1 MQRSLQKS
9 NHRCIFNPDSIMAG
23 TNTFPVLLIPI
34 QPNLLFFCCRLGMHI
49 TTPCVWRR
57 FSQGQAVGDN
67 RPCGNYLCQNSL
79 PSSHLNECLA
89 QTCCSVN
96 WAYGMLWERSP
107 LTINK
112 LIIFMIVLILYHMI
126 VLIKYHIPV
135 RTAKWNGVNFNIL
148 FLSQTFNFFQNQTA
162 TGIWF
167 SISQYIQC
175 LYVLETESFLKP

>member
-1 MQRSLQKS
+1 MCVK
-9 NHRCIFNPDSIMAG
+9 A
-23 TNTFPVLLIPI
+23 VLSRTS
-34 QPNLLFFCCRLGMHI
+34 CGRY
-49 TTPCVWRR
+49 
-57 FSQGQAVGDN
+57 

-175 LYVLETESFLKP
+175 LYVLETESFLKTRKQAKIIRTFIWKVIL